1 MVIFGL
7 VMLLLALLIVIAAVV
22 HGGDPASLDLQLFTI
37 KTNVTGVFVAGAA
50 TLLLA
55 VLGLALVVTGLRYD
69 RRRRAQ
75 IKDLRKR
82 ASSGEEAAAASGSK
96 EESAESSGAAP
107 TRAATESSTPRTAT
121 SSGSTSSGSTSADGS
136 GGDDG
141 PDEYFESAPRDSG

>member
-7 VMLLLALLIVIAAVV
+7 VILLLAVLIVIAAVV
-22 HGGDPASLDLQLFTI
+22 HGGDPASLNLQLFTI
-37 KTNVTGVFVAGAA
+37 KTNVTGVFVAGAV

-75 IKDLRKR
+75 IKDLRTR
-82 ASSGEEAAAASGSK
+82 ASSGEQAAAAIGPSTEPS
-96 EESAESSGAAP
+96 ESSGAAP
-107 TRAATESSTPRTAT
+107 TRSATDSPTRRTAT
-121 SSGSTSSGSTSADGS
+121 PPSSTGAGSTSADVS
-136 GGDDG
+136 ERNDG